1 MGIATTRPCCCIAT
15 RQNWSKRSVA
25 SWCGTR
31 NNRLFYPK
39 IHSTRNPTRNG
50 TGLDSHNAP
59 ETRWRAPLGAIG
71 PRCHHRGRTPPPAPT
86 GSRRPPRVTPWFI
99 EPGGYRAGS
108 EPGRARARLRLF
120 VHVTPHPP
128 PLPQLRAPSPA
139 AEERVRPP
147 WFVKLC
153 RSNEISLAFLKGCM
167 EISPELLGQI
177 LHRLHSSA
185 WNENRRPG
193 IRIQSQVKENK
204 SC

>member
-1 MGIATTRPCCCIAT
+1 MGIATARPCCCIAT

-86 GSRRPPRVTPWFI
+86 GSRRPPRVH
-99 EPGGYRAGS
+99 RAGGIS
-108 EPGRARARLRLF
+108 GRIRAG
-120 VHVTPHPP
+120 PS
-128 PLPQLRAPSPA
+128 PSPA
-139 AEERVRPP
+139 PPVLSRHSPPPPTPPAPRPLTGCRRARPP
-147 WFVKLC
+147 ALVC
-153 RSNEISLAFLKGCM
+153 
-167 EISPELLGQI
+167 QI
-177 LHRLHSSA
+177 VQI
-185 WNENRRPG
+185 E
-193 IRIQSQVKENK
+193 
-204 SC
+204 

>member
-1 MGIATTRPCCCIAT
+1 MSRLSCDGYRHNKTLLLYCDSPELVKAVCGVGRGTTGCFIQKFTP
-15 RQNWSKRSVA
+15 
-25 SWCGTR
+25 
-31 NNRLFYPK
+31 
-39 IHSTRNPTRNG
+39 H
-50 TGLDSHNAP
+50 
-59 ETRWRAPLGAIG
+59 E
-71 PRCHHRGRTPPPAPT
+71 TPPVMVRAWTLTMPQKPDGAPPLALLALVVT
-86 GSRRPPRVTPWFI
+86 IAAGPRRPPRPGAVGRRGSI
-99 EPGGYRAGS
+99 APGGYRAGS

-120 VHVTPHPP
+120 FHVTPHPP

>member
-86 GSRRPPRVTPWFI
+86 GSRRPPRVHRAGGDIGPDPSRAEP
-99 EPGGYRAGS
+99 EPGSACSFTALPTPPPTPPAPRPLTGCR
-108 EPGRARARLRLF
+108 RAR
-120 VHVTPHPP
+120 PP
-128 PLPQLRAPSPA
+128 AL
-139 AEERVRPP
+139 V
-147 WFVKLC
+147 C
-153 RSNEISLAFLKGCM
+153 
-167 EISPELLGQI
+167 QI
-177 LHRLHSSA
+177 VQI
-185 WNENRRPG
+185 E
-193 IRIQSQVKENK
+193 
-204 SC
+204 